1 MSRSSSIVIPK
12 SISLFPLDATCFS
25 ISSLGLKWVT
35 VTFTIAGDCYFNC
48 YFSVE
53 PDFAKRIVTAL
64 RTNRQLDVTFSNKI
78 YICLLLMVTN

>member
-1 MSRSSSIVIPK
+1 MSRSSSIVISK

-53 PDFAKRIVTAL
+53 PDFAKQIVTPL
-64 RTNRQLDVTFSNKI
+64 NTKRRLDVTSSK
-78 YICLLLMVTN
+78 VTSSCRHLASR